1 MIGKDWIEIRR
12 PSGKDLTLQQQL
24 ITRPLEKA
32 HAISGMKKGSALV
45 VAIVLGL
52 IPTRKKEHVQSL
64 LPKAQAKEP
73 KMTERHLE
81 EEAKAKA
88 KMAKIADALKHE
100 RSLVPSP
107 LGVHHPRVR
116 KTGSLAGTIFWE
128 PAHGALSVTTGIHQ
142 YAGTGARALALMTR
156 SAHSSTKKN
165 LSRIAKR
172 KLRRQHK
179 LSRSLQLKPKLGSE
193 RLSLK
198 LIVLALLLTFLFQIH
213 LTPLEAL

>member
-1 MIGKDWIEIRR
+1 MGTAVHGLRPIR
-12 PSGKDLTLQQQL
+12 KN
-24 ITRPLEKA
+24 
-32 HAISGMKKGSALV
+32 
-45 VAIVLGL
+45 
-52 IPTRKKEHVQSL
+52 EHVLAL

-73 KMTERHLE
+73 KVTERHLE
-81 EEAKAKA
+81 EEEKEKAG
-88 KMAKIADALKHE
+88 MARIADAPKVEQNPLP
-100 RSLVPSP
+100 SL
-107 LGVHHPRVR
+107 LEVHHPRAR
-116 KTGSLAGTIFWE
+116 KTGSLARITFWD
-128 PAHGALSVTTGIHQ
+128 PALGALSATTGIHQ